1 MHRSLARTQP
11 GSLGTGALSGQ
22 DSTDYAGILIAGL
35 PLIDT
40 RSPSE
45 FALGA
50 FPGAVN
56 LPLMNDD
63 ERAAVGTCY
72 KRKGQEAAIALG
84 HALVQGELKHSR
96 VMAWRDF
103 ALQNPQGYLYCF
115 RGGLRSQIAQQWLLD
130 AGVAYPRIQGG
141 YKALRHFLLQS
152 LQTECRQQRFL
163 VVSGQTG
170 CAKTRLLQQ
179 LPHAVDLEGLA
190 RHRGSAFGKRV
201 GGQPSQ
207 IDFENSLAIALM
219 RKAHAMPETMTL
231 LEDESRLIGRL
242 AVPELLREQTLQ
254 APLAVI
260 ETDLEQ
266 RVEHTYSNYI
276 LHNLTEW
283 QAHAGMDEGF
293 RYFSEELLANL
304 GSLQKR
310 LGGYRATLL
319 QKVMADALMA
329 HANGKPEAH
338 RQWIRVL
345 LKDYYDPMYAY
356 QLGLKSERVVFKG
369 DYDAVMAYC
378 ADCRIR

>member
-1 MHRSLARTQP
+1 MGA
-11 GSLGTGALSGQ
+11 GALNPQS
-22 DSTDYAGILIAGL
+22 SADYAGILIEGL

-45 FALGA
+45 FAQGA
-50 FPGAVN
+50 MPGAVN
-56 LPLMNDD
+56 LPLMSDD

-84 HALVQGELKHSR
+84 HALVQGDVKHSR

-103 ALQNPQGYLYCF
+103 AMQHPQGYLYCF

-130 AGVAYPRIQGG
+130 SGVAYPRIQGG
-141 YKALRHFLLQS
+141 YKALRQFLLQA
-152 LQTECRQQRFL
+152 LQAQCQQQHFL

-170 CAKTRLLQQ
+170 CAKTLLLQGM
-179 LPHAVDLEGLA
+179 PHAVDLEGLA

-207 IDFENSLAIALM
+207 IEFENALAIALM
-219 RKAHAMPETMTL
+219 RKARALPDTLTL

-260 ETDLEQ
+260 ESDLEL
-266 RVEHTYSNYI
+266 RVEHTYTNYI
-276 LHNLTEW
+276 LHNLAEW
-283 QAHAGMDEGF
+283 QAHAGVDDGF
-293 RYFSEELLANL
+293 GHFSEELLASL
-304 GSLQKR
+304 GGLQKR
-310 LGGYRATLL
+310 LGGYRFSLL
-319 QKVMADALMA
+319 QKVMAEALLA

-338 RQWIRVL
+338 RQWIRIL

-356 QLGLKSERVVFKG
+356 QLGLKSERVVFRG